1 MKEETEAQRSY
12 INISMIPQQAS
23 GETKIS
29 NLGLSDSRT
38 QPSNHP
44 VMPLGSW
51 ETDTKEIADV

>member
-1 MKEETEAQRSY
+1 
-12 INISMIPQQAS
+12 MIPQQGS

-29 NLGLSDSRT
+29 NPGLSDSRT

-51 ETDTKEIADV
+51 DTEKKEIADV